1 MAPTATLS
9 CLHRAD
15 GSASFTHNSTQI
27 LASVNGPM
35 EIRARDEHYSKAV
48 LEIIVRPSIGVA
60 TYREKYLESRLRGA
74 LEPVVLESLAP
85 RTLIQVV
92 VQIVQVG
99 ELGLKKVGATNAN
112 EYTPLLLL
120 PSLITTS
127 LLALLDAS
135 VPLTSTLDTF
145 LHQHILPPDWR
156 SREGPY
162 YLTDGSGPET
172 INDSPQQGDLV
183 LVESEGRFS
192 WEEWERVE
200 WLVRRECMGLSGK
213 EVDVNM
219 DVDEEI
225 VVREE
230 DGGRKWGKG
239 MMARLVKE
247 VMGKKVGREL
257 RWRK

>member
-1 MAPTATLS
+1 MLKS
-9 CLHRAD
+9 
-15 GSASFTHNSTQI
+15 
-27 LASVNGPM
+27 M
-35 EIRARDEHYSKAV
+35 
-48 LEIIVRPSIGVA
+48 
-60 TYREKYLESRLRGA
+60 
-74 LEPVVLESLAP
+74 AP

-99 ELGLKKVGATNAN
+99 ELGMKKVGATNAN

-145 LHQHILPPDWR
+145 LVTVNPSNTDDLDSQIHINPYTSPPLLYTSTSAHVLVYSTSISSPHDWR

-162 YLTDGSGPET
+162 HLTDEAGPET

-183 LVESEGRFS
+183 FVESEGRFS
-192 WEEWERVE
+192 WEVWERVE

-213 EVDVNM
+213 EDDVNM

-225 VVREE
+225 VVREGDE
-230 DGGRKWGKG
+230 GRKWGRG
-239 MMARLVKE
+239 MMARLVRE
-247 VMGKKVGREL
+247 VVGKKVGREL